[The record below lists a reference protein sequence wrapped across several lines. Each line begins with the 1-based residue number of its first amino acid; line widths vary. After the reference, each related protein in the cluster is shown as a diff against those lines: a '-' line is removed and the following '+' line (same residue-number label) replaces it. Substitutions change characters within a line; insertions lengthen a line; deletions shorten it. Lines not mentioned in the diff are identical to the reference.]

1 MIRRQISGV
10 EREIYK
16 KRIVIDKII
25 RQKIVIHKH
34 VSEVLKCPPS

>member
-10 EREIYK
+10 EREVYK

-25 RQKIVIHKH
+25 SQKIVINKH
-34 VSEVLKCPPS
+34 VSKF